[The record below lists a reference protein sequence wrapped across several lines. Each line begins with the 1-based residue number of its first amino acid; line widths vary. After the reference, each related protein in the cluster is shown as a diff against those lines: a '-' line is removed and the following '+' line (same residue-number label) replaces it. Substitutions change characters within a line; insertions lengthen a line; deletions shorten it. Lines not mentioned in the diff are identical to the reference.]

1 MEFGIIGTSIWQQ
14 NLPLLER
21 LTIGGEERK
30 EVLSDLKTKLGLDE
44 LVYVTTCNRVEF
56 IYSGV
61 QEADGPPILHRLV
74 DFFFHDGREISF
86 FPNDFYHFTG
96 KEAITHLFRTVSSL
110 ESLVVGETQITGQF
124 KQACQEAA
132 SDGMVGPILDSLI
145 KEALAVAK
153 KVKRDT
159 DIGLGSVSMASL
171 AASQVREQ
179 IGGVDNPVVALV
191 GSGAMT
197 LKLAKH
203 LKDSTKARLLFVNRT
218 IKNVQALA
226 EQFDGEAMAL
236 DDFVQSPP
244 EVDAIVSA
252 TSASEPVFDCA
263 FADRLP
269 SRPRPVLAIDMA
281 IPRDFV
287 ATFSTDERFK
297 LIDIPRLKAM
307 CQGNLRQK
315 FVEVSKANQIVRDA
329 VTKFLSDRIEGSL
342 KPIFHDSFK
351 ESIALAE
358 RALDDLF
365 DRHVTSLPQ
374 EDREA
379 VQRLVTKLISHSAF
393 QPVRILSNRLV
404 ESNSRLGLEE
414 LIPVRKSAV

>member
-1 MEFGIIGTSIWQQ
+1 LEFGIIGTSIWQQ

-21 LTIGGEERK
+21 LTIGQEKRK
-30 EVLSDLKTKLGLDE
+30 EILSNLKARLGLDE
-44 LVYVTTCNRVEF
+44 LIYVSTCNRVEF

-61 QEADGPPILHRLV
+61 QDADGPPILHRLV
-74 DFFFHDGREISF
+74 DFFFHGGRDISF

-124 KQACQEAA
+124 KQACKEAA
-132 SDGMVGPILDSLI
+132 SDGMVGPVLDSLT

-153 KVKRDT
+153 KIKRDT
-159 DIGLGSVSMASL
+159 DIGVGSVSMASL
-171 AASQVREQ
+171 AAAQLREH
-179 IGGVDNPVVALV
+179 IHGVDNPVVALV

-197 LKLAKH
+197 SKLATY
-203 LKDSTKARLLFVNRT
+203 LKDSKARLLFVNRT
-218 IKNVQALA
+218 VKNVQTLA
-226 EQFDGEAMAL
+226 EQFDGEAIAL
-236 DDFVQSPP
+236 ADFLQSPP
-244 EVDAIVSA
+244 EVDVIVSA
-252 TSASEPVFDCA
+252 TAASEPVFDNA
-263 FADRLP
+263 FADRLS
-269 SRPRPVLAIDMA
+269 SRPRPILAIDLA
-281 IPRDFV
+281 IPRDFK
-287 ATFSTDERFK
+287 AAISDNERFK
-297 LIDIPRLKAM
+297 LIDIPCLKTM

-329 VTKFLSDRIEGSL
+329 VVKYLSDRIEGSL
-342 KPIFHDSFK
+342 KPIFHDSFR

-365 DRHVTSLPQ
+365 DRRVTSLT
-374 EDREA
+374 EGDREA

-404 ESNSRLGLEE
+404 ETNSRLGLEE
-414 LIPVRKSAV
+414 LISVQKSAV